1 MLNYEY
7 QTVPYKH
14 QEKTLARCAHRKE
27 FALFLEMG
35 LGKSKVLLD
44 NAAILYEAGKIN
56 ALLII
61 TPKGNLRNWDK
72 NEIPK
77 HLPDRIN
84 RKVVVWQPN
93 HTQKWKQAYGGLV
106 LEEHPERLEI
116 MTMNVEAFS
125 TEKGLKFARAFV
137 LGHETMIAVDESTLI
152 KNPKAKRTKNLLGLS
167 REASYK
173 RILTGFP
180 VTKTPLDLYAQCA
193 FLNPL
198 LLGFKSYYAFK
209 ARYAITKMRRMGH
222 NSFQEV
228 VGYHRM
234 DELQGMLKEF
244 SARYTK
250 DKCLDLPEK
259 VYMQRNVELSDEQ
272 KKAYE
277 QMRKEALMIIADE
290 VYTTQTVLT
299 QLMRLQQIVAGS
311 LRAPS
316 GEVQVLKNNRIGET
330 LNILEEIS
338 GKAVVFAVFQTDI
351 EQLTKKI
358 AEVYGDDS
366 VASYYGKTSQKDRET
381 ILDNFQDPDHPLRF
395 FVSNPHTGGRGLT
408 LTAASHMIFYSHS
421 YDLELRIQ
429 AEDRIHR
436 IGQDKSCTYID
447 LVCENTVDEKILA
460 SLKKKVDI
468 SNEVLGEVRQWF
480 GK

>member
-93 HTQKWKQAYGGLV
+93 HTKAWKQEYCSLV
-106 LEEHPERLEI
+106 LEEH
-116 MTMNVEAFS
+116 S
-125 TEKGLKFARAFV
+125 
-137 LGHETMIAVDESTLI
+137 D
-152 KNPKAKRTKNLLGLS
+152 RTKNLLALS
-167 REASYK
+167 RDAEYK

-180 VTKTPLDLYAQCA
+180 VTKTPLDLFAQCA

-209 ARYAITKMRRMGH
+209 ARFAITKMRRMGH

-228 VGYHRM
+228 VGYHRL

-244 SARYTK
+244 SARWTK

-259 VYMQRNVELSDEQ
+259 VYMQRSVELSDEQ
-272 KKAYE
+272 KRAYQ
-277 QMRKEALMIIADE
+277 QMKQEALMIIEDE

-311 LRAPS
+311 LRTPD
-316 GEVQVLKNNRIGET
+316 GELQVLPNNRIKET
-330 LNILEEIS
+330 LSVLDEVS
-338 GKAVVFAVFQTDI
+338 GKAIIFAVFQTDI

-358 AEVYGDDS
+358 AETFGDDS
-366 VASYYGKTSQKDRET
+366 VASYYGKTPQKDRES
-381 ILDNFQDPDHPLRF
+381 IIDRFQDEKDPLRF

-408 LTAASHMIFYSHS
+408 LTAASYMIFYSNS

-436 IGQDKSCTYID
+436 IGQEKSCTYVD
-447 LVCENTVDEKILA
+447 MVCENTVDEKILE
-460 SLKKKVDI
+460 SLKKKVSI
-468 SNEVLGEVRQWF
+468 SNEVLGEVKKWF
-480 GK
+480 QN

>member
-1 MLNYEY
+1 MKNYEY

-14 QEKTLARCAHRKE
+14 QEKTLARCAYRKE
-27 FALFLEMG
+27 FAFFLEMG

-44 NAAILYEAGKIN
+44 NAAVLFEAGKIN

-77 HLPDRIN
+77 HLPDRIDK
-84 RKVVVWQPN
+84 KVVVWQPN
-93 HTQKWKQAYGGLV
+93 HTKKWQQEYSELV
-106 LEEHPERLEI
+106 LEEHSDRLEI
-116 MTMNVEAFS
+116 LTMNVEAFS

-137 LGHETMIAVDESTLI
+137 LNHETMIAVDESTLI
-152 KNPKAKRTKNLLGLS
+152 KNPQAKRTKSLLGLS
-167 REASYK
+167 REAPYK

-209 ARYAITKMRRMGH
+209 ARYAITRMRRMGH

-244 SARYTK
+244 SARWTK

-259 VYMQRNVELSDEQ
+259 VYMQRSIELSDEQ
-272 KKAYE
+272 KKAYT
-277 QMRKEALMIIADE
+277 QMKKEALMVLADE

-311 LRAPS
+311 LRSPS

-330 LNILEEIS
+330 LNVLEEIS
-338 GKAVVFAVFQTDI
+338 GKAVIFAVFQTDI
-351 EQLTKKI
+351 EQLVRKI

-366 VASYYGKTSQKDRET
+366 VASYYGKTPQRDRED

-408 LTAASHMIFYSHS
+408 LTAASHMIFFSNS

-447 LVCENTVDEKILA
+447 LVCENTVDEKILEA
-460 SLKKKVDI
+460 LKKKISI
-468 SNEVLGEVRQWF
+468 SNEVLGEVKKWF
-480 GK
+480 K

>member
-77 HLPDRIN
+77 HLPERIN

-93 HTQKWKQAYGGLV
+93 HTKAWKQEYCSLV
-106 LEEHPERLEI
+106 LEEHSDRLEI
-116 MTMNVEAFS
+116 LTMNVEAFS
-125 TEKGLKFARAFV
+125 TDKGLKFARSFV
-137 LGHETMIAVDESTLI
+137 LGHDTMIAVDESTLI
-152 KNPKAKRTKNLLGLS
+152 KNPQAKRTKNLLALS
-167 REASYK
+167 RDAEYK

-180 VTKTPLDLYAQCA
+180 VTKTPLDLFAQCA

-209 ARYAITKMRRMGH
+209 ARFAITKMRRMGH

-228 VGYHRM
+228 VGYHRL

-244 SARYTK
+244 SARWTK

-259 VYMQRNVELSDEQ
+259 VYMQRSVELSDEQ
-272 KKAYE
+272 KRAYQ
-277 QMRKEALMIIADE
+277 QMKQEALMIIEDE

-311 LRAPS
+311 LRTPD
-316 GEVQVLKNNRIGET
+316 GELQLLPNNRIKET
-330 LNILEEIS
+330 LSVLDEVS
-338 GKAVVFAVFQTDI
+338 GKAIIFAVFQTDI

-358 AEVYGDDS
+358 AETFGDDS
-366 VASYYGKTSQKDRET
+366 VASYYGKTPQKDREN
-381 ILDNFQDPDHPLRF
+381 IIERFQDEKDPLRF

-408 LTAASHMIFYSHS
+408 LTAASYMIFYSNS

-436 IGQDKSCTYID
+436 IGQEKSCTYVD
-447 LVCENTVDEKILA
+447 MVCENTVDEKILE
-460 SLKKKVDI
+460 SLKKKVSI
-468 SNEVLGEVRQWF
+468 SNEVLGEVKKWF
-480 GK
+480 QN

>member
-1 MLNYEY
+1 MKNYEY

-14 QEKTLARCAHRKE
+14 QEKTLARCAYRKE
-27 FALFLEMG
+27 FAFFLEMG

-44 NAAILYEAGKIN
+44 NAALLFEADKIN

-77 HLPDRIN
+77 HLPDRIDK
-84 RKVVVWQPN
+84 KVVVWQPN
-93 HTQKWKQAYGGLV
+93 HTKKWQQEYSELV
-106 LEEHPERLEI
+106 LEEHSDRLEI
-116 MTMNVEAFS
+116 LTMNVEAFS

-137 LGHETMIAVDESTLI
+137 LNHETMIAVDESTLI
-152 KNPKAKRTKNLLGLS
+152 KNPQAKRTKSLLGLS
-167 REASYK
+167 REAPYK

-209 ARYAITKMRRMGH
+209 ARYAITRMRRMGH

-244 SARYTK
+244 SARWTK

-259 VYMQRNVELSDEQ
+259 VYMQRSIELSDEQ
-272 KKAYE
+272 KKAYT
-277 QMRKEALMIIADE
+277 QMKKEALMVLADE

-311 LRAPS
+311 LRSPS

-330 LNILEEIS
+330 LNVLEEIS
-338 GKAVVFAVFQTDI
+338 GKAVIFAVFQTDI
-351 EQLTKKI
+351 EQLVKKI

-366 VASYYGKTSQKDRET
+366 VASYYGKTPQRDRED

-408 LTAASHMIFYSHS
+408 LTAASHMIFFSNS

-447 LVCENTVDEKILA
+447 LVCENTVDEKILEA
-460 SLKKKVDI
+460 LKKKISI
-468 SNEVLGEVRQWF
+468 SNEVLGEVKKWF
-480 GK
+480 K

>member
-1 MLNYEY
+1 MKNYEY

-14 QEKTLARCAHRKE
+14 QEKTLARCAYRKE
-27 FALFLEMG
+27 FAFFLEMG

-44 NAAILYEAGKIN
+44 NAAVLFEAGKIN

-77 HLPDRIN
+77 HLPDRIDK
-84 RKVVVWQPN
+84 KVVVWQPN
-93 HTQKWKQAYGGLV
+93 HTKKWQQEYSELV
-106 LEEHPERLEI
+106 LEEHSDRLEI
-116 MTMNVEAFS
+116 LTMNVEAFS

-137 LGHETMIAVDESTLI
+137 LNHETMIAVDESTLI
-152 KNPKAKRTKNLLGLS
+152 KNPQAKRTKSLLGLS
-167 REASYK
+167 REAPYK

-209 ARYAITKMRRMGH
+209 ARYAITRMRRMGH

-244 SARYTK
+244 SARWTK

-259 VYMQRNVELSDEQ
+259 VYMQRSIELSDEQ
-272 KKAYE
+272 KKAYT
-277 QMRKEALMIIADE
+277 QMKKEALMVLSDE

-311 LRAPS
+311 LRSPS

-330 LNILEEIS
+330 LNVLEEIS
-338 GKAVVFAVFQTDI
+338 GKAVIFAVFQTDI
-351 EQLTKKI
+351 EQLVKKI

-366 VASYYGKTSQKDRET
+366 VASYYGKTPQRDRED

-408 LTAASHMIFYSHS
+408 LTAASHMIFFSNS

-447 LVCENTVDEKILA
+447 LVCENTVDEKILEA
-460 SLKKKVDI
+460 LKKKISI
-468 SNEVLGEVRQWF
+468 SNEVLGEVKKWF
-480 GK
+480 K

>member
-1 MLNYEY
+1 MKNYEY

-14 QEKTLARCAHRKE
+14 QEKTLARCAYRKE
-27 FALFLEMG
+27 FAFFLEMG

-44 NAAILYEAGKIN
+44 NAAVLFEAGKIN

-77 HLPDRIN
+77 HLPDRIDK
-84 RKVVVWQPN
+84 KVVVWQPN
-93 HTQKWKQAYGGLV
+93 HTKKWQQEYSELV
-106 LEEHPERLEI
+106 LEEHSDRLEI
-116 MTMNVEAFS
+116 LTMNVEAFS

-137 LGHETMIAVDESTLI
+137 LNHETMIAVDESTLI
-152 KNPKAKRTKNLLGLS
+152 KNPQAKRTKSLLGLS
-167 REASYK
+167 REAPYK

-209 ARYAITKMRRMGH
+209 ARYAITRMRRMGH

-244 SARYTK
+244 SARWTK

-259 VYMQRNVELSDEQ
+259 VYMQRSIELSDEQ
-272 KKAYE
+272 KKAYT
-277 QMRKEALMIIADE
+277 QMKKEALMVLADE

-311 LRAPS
+311 LRSPS

-330 LNILEEIS
+330 LNVLEEIS
-338 GKAVVFAVFQTDI
+338 GKAVIFAVFQTDI
-351 EQLTKKI
+351 EQLVKKI

-366 VASYYGKTSQKDRET
+366 VASYYGKTPQRDRED

-408 LTAASHMIFYSHS
+408 LTAASHMIFFSNS

-447 LVCENTVDEKILA
+447 LVCENTVDEKILEA
-460 SLKKKVDI
+460 LKKKISI
-468 SNEVLGEVRQWF
+468 SNEVLGEVKKWF
-480 GK
+480 K

>member
-1 MLNYEY
+1 MKNYEY

-14 QEKTLARCAHRKE
+14 QEKTLARCAYRKE
-27 FALFLEMG
+27 FAFFLEMG

-44 NAAILYEAGKIN
+44 NAAVLFEADKIN

-77 HLPDRIN
+77 HLPDRIDK
-84 RKVVVWQPN
+84 KVVVWQPN
-93 HTQKWKQAYGGLV
+93 HTKKWQQEYSELV
-106 LEEHPERLEI
+106 LEEHSDRLEI
-116 MTMNVEAFS
+116 LTMNVEAFS

-137 LGHETMIAVDESTLI
+137 LNHETMIAVDESTLI
-152 KNPKAKRTKNLLGLS
+152 KNPQAKRTKSLLGLS
-167 REASYK
+167 REAPYK

-209 ARYAITKMRRMGH
+209 ARYAITRMRRMGH

-244 SARYTK
+244 SARWTK

-259 VYMQRNVELSDEQ
+259 VYMQRSIELSDEQ
-272 KKAYE
+272 KKAYT
-277 QMRKEALMIIADE
+277 QMKKEALMVLADE

-311 LRAPS
+311 LRSPS

-330 LNILEEIS
+330 LNVLEEIS
-338 GKAVVFAVFQTDI
+338 GKAVIFAVFQTDI
-351 EQLTKKI
+351 EQLVKKI

-366 VASYYGKTSQKDRET
+366 VASYYGKTPQRDREN

-408 LTAASHMIFYSHS
+408 LTAASHMIFYSNS

-447 LVCENTVDEKILA
+447 LVCENTVDEKILEA
-460 SLKKKVDI
+460 LKKKISI
-468 SNEVLGEVRQWF
+468 SNEVLGEVKKWF
-480 GK
+480 K

>member
-1 MLNYEY
+1 MKNYEY

-14 QEKTLARCAHRKE
+14 QEKTLARCAYRKE

-44 NAAILYEAGKIN
+44 NAALLFEADKIN

-77 HLPDRIN
+77 HLPDRIDK
-84 RKVVVWQPN
+84 KVVVWQPN
-93 HTQKWKQAYGGLV
+93 HTKKWQQEYSELV
-106 LEEHPERLEI
+106 LEEHSDRLEI
-116 MTMNVEAFS
+116 LTMNVEAFS

-137 LGHETMIAVDESTLI
+137 LNHETMIAVDESTLI
-152 KNPKAKRTKNLLGLS
+152 KNPQAKRTKSLLGLS
-167 REASYK
+167 REAPYK

-209 ARYAITKMRRMGH
+209 ARYAITRMRRMGH

-244 SARYTK
+244 SARWTK

-259 VYMQRNVELSDEQ
+259 VYMQRSIELSDEQ
-272 KKAYE
+272 KKAYT
-277 QMRKEALMIIADE
+277 QMKKEALMVLADE

-311 LRAPS
+311 LRSPS

-330 LNILEEIS
+330 LNVLEEIS
-338 GKAVVFAVFQTDI
+338 GKAVIFAVFQTDI
-351 EQLTKKI
+351 EQLVKKI

-366 VASYYGKTSQKDRET
+366 AASYYGKTPQKDREN

-408 LTAASHMIFYSHS
+408 LTAASHMIFFSNS

-447 LVCENTVDEKILA
+447 LVCENTVDEKILEA
-460 SLKKKVDI
+460 LKKKISI
-468 SNEVLGEVRQWF
+468 SNEVLGEVKKWF
-480 GK
+480 K

>member
-1 MLNYEY
+1 MKNYEY

-14 QEKTLARCAHRKE
+14 QEKTLARCAYRKE

-44 NAAILYEAGKIN
+44 NAALLFEADKIN

-77 HLPDRIN
+77 HLPDRIDK
-84 RKVVVWQPN
+84 KVVVWQPN
-93 HTQKWKQAYGGLV
+93 HTKKWQQEYSELV
-106 LEEHPERLEI
+106 LEEHSDRLEI
-116 MTMNVEAFS
+116 LTMNVEAFS

-137 LGHETMIAVDESTLI
+137 LNHETMIAVDESTLI
-152 KNPKAKRTKNLLGLS
+152 KNPQAKRTKSLLGLS
-167 REASYK
+167 REAPYK

-209 ARYAITKMRRMGH
+209 ARYAITRMRRMGH

-244 SARYTK
+244 SARWTK

-259 VYMQRNVELSDEQ
+259 VYMQRSIELSDEQ
-272 KKAYE
+272 KKAYT
-277 QMRKEALMIIADE
+277 QMKKEALMVLADE

-311 LRAPS
+311 LRSPS

-330 LNILEEIS
+330 LNVLEEIS
-338 GKAVVFAVFQTDI
+338 GKAVIFAVFQTDI
-351 EQLTKKI
+351 EQLVKKI

-366 VASYYGKTSQKDRET
+366 VASYYGKTPQKDRET
-381 ILDNFQDPDHPLRF
+381 FLITFKIRTILC
-395 FVSNPHTGGRGLT
+395 VSLSP
-408 LTAASHMIFYSHS
+408 
-421 YDLELRIQ
+421 
-429 AEDRIHR
+429 IH
-436 IGQDKSCTYID
+436 IPGAGD
-447 LVCENTVDEKILA
+447 
-460 SLKKKVDI
+460 
-468 SNEVLGEVRQWF
+468 
-480 GK
+480 

>member
-93 HTQKWKQAYGGLV
+93 HTKAWKQEYCSLV
-106 LEEHPERLEI
+106 LEEHSDRLEI
-116 MTMNVEAFS
+116 LTMNVEAFS

-152 KNPKAKRTKNLLGLS
+152 KNPQAKRTRNLLSLS

-259 VYMQRNVELSDEQ
+259 VYMQRNVELSEEQ

-351 EQLTKKI
+351 EQLTRKI

-366 VASYYGKTSQKDRET
+366 VASYYGKTSQKDREA

-408 LTAASHMIFYSHS
+408 LTAASHMIFYSNS

>member
-1 MLNYEY
+1 MKNYEY

-14 QEKTLARCAHRKE
+14 QEKTLARCAYRKE
-27 FALFLEMG
+27 FAFFLEMG

-44 NAAILYEAGKIN
+44 NAAVLFEADKIN

-77 HLPDRIN
+77 HLPDRIDK
-84 RKVVVWQPN
+84 KVVVWQPN
-93 HTQKWKQAYGGLV
+93 HTKKWQQEYSELV
-106 LEEHPERLEI
+106 LEEHSDRLEI
-116 MTMNVEAFS
+116 LTMNVEAFS

-137 LGHETMIAVDESTLI
+137 LNHETMIAVDESTLI
-152 KNPKAKRTKNLLGLS
+152 KNPQAKRTKSLLGLS
-167 REASYK
+167 REAPYK

-209 ARYAITKMRRMGH
+209 ARYAITRMRRMGH

-244 SARYTK
+244 SARWTK

-259 VYMQRNVELSDEQ
+259 VYMQRSIELSDEQ
-272 KKAYE
+272 KKAYT
-277 QMRKEALMIIADE
+277 QMKKEALMVLADE

-311 LRAPS
+311 LRSPS

-330 LNILEEIS
+330 LNVLEEIS
-338 GKAVVFAVFQTDI
+338 GKAVIFAVFQTDI
-351 EQLTKKI
+351 EQLVKKI

-366 VASYYGKTSQKDRET
+366 VASYYGKTPQRDREN

-408 LTAASHMIFYSHS
+408 LTAASHMIFFSNS

-447 LVCENTVDEKILA
+447 LVCENTVDEKILEA
-460 SLKKKVDI
+460 LKKKISI
-468 SNEVLGEVRQWF
+468 SNEVLGEVKKWF
-480 GK
+480 K

>member
-1 MLNYEY
+1 MKNYEY

-14 QEKTLARCAHRKE
+14 QEKTLARCAYRKE

-44 NAAILYEAGKIN
+44 NAALLFEADKIN

-77 HLPDRIN
+77 HLPDRIDK
-84 RKVVVWQPN
+84 KVVVWQPN
-93 HTQKWKQAYGGLV
+93 HTKKWQQEYSELV
-106 LEEHPERLEI
+106 LEEHSDRLEI
-116 MTMNVEAFS
+116 LTMNVEAFS

-137 LGHETMIAVDESTLI
+137 LNHETMIAVDESTLI
-152 KNPKAKRTKNLLGLS
+152 KNPQAKRTKSLLGLS
-167 REASYK
+167 REAPYK

-209 ARYAITKMRRMGH
+209 ARYAITRMRRMGH

-244 SARYTK
+244 SARWTK

-259 VYMQRNVELSDEQ
+259 VYMQRSIELSDEQ
-272 KKAYE
+272 KKAYT
-277 QMRKEALMIIADE
+277 QMKKEALMVLADE

-311 LRAPS
+311 LRSPS

-330 LNILEEIS
+330 LNVLEEIS

-351 EQLTKKI
+351 EQLVKKI

-366 VASYYGKTSQKDRET
+366 VASYYGKTPQKDRET
-381 ILDNFQDPDHPLRF
+381 FLITFKIRTILC
-395 FVSNPHTGGRGLT
+395 VSLSP
-408 LTAASHMIFYSHS
+408 
-421 YDLELRIQ
+421 
-429 AEDRIHR
+429 IH
-436 IGQDKSCTYID
+436 IPGAGD
-447 LVCENTVDEKILA
+447 
-460 SLKKKVDI
+460 
-468 SNEVLGEVRQWF
+468 
-480 GK
+480 

>member
-7 QTVPYKH
+7 QTGPYKH

-77 HLPDRIN
+77 HLPERIN

-93 HTQKWKQAYGGLV
+93 HTKAWKQEYCSLV
-106 LEEHPERLEI
+106 LEEHSDRLEI
-116 MTMNVEAFS
+116 LTMNVEAFS
-125 TEKGLKFARAFV
+125 TDKGLKFARSFV
-137 LGHETMIAVDESTLI
+137 LGHDTMIAVDESTLI
-152 KNPKAKRTKNLLGLS
+152 KNPQAKRTNNLLALS
-167 REASYK
+167 RDAEYK

-180 VTKTPLDLYAQCA
+180 VTKTPLDLFAQCA

-209 ARYAITKMRRMGH
+209 ARFAITKMRRMGH

-228 VGYHRM
+228 VGYHRL

-244 SARYTK
+244 SARWTK

-259 VYMQRNVELSDEQ
+259 VYMQRSVELSDEQ
-272 KKAYE
+272 KRAYQ
-277 QMRKEALMIIADE
+277 QMKQEALMIIEDE

-311 LRAPS
+311 LRTPD
-316 GEVQVLKNNRIGET
+316 GELQVLPNNRIKET
-330 LNILEEIS
+330 LSVLDEVS
-338 GKAVVFAVFQTDI
+338 GKAIIFAVFQTDI

-358 AEVYGDDS
+358 AETFGDDS
-366 VASYYGKTSQKDRET
+366 VASYYGKTPQKDREN
-381 ILDNFQDPDHPLRF
+381 IIERFQDEKDPLRF

-408 LTAASHMIFYSHS
+408 LTAASYMIFYSNS

-436 IGQDKSCTYID
+436 IGQEKSCTYVD
-447 LVCENTVDEKILA
+447 MVCENTVDEKILE
-460 SLKKKVDI
+460 SLKKKVSI
-468 SNEVLGEVRQWF
+468 SNEVLGEVKKWF
-480 GK
+480 QN

>member
-1 MLNYEY
+1 MKNYEY

-14 QEKTLARCAHRKE
+14 QEKTLARCAYRKE
-27 FALFLEMG
+27 FAFFLEMG

-44 NAAILYEAGKIN
+44 NAAVLFEADKIN

-77 HLPDRIN
+77 HLPDRIDK
-84 RKVVVWQPN
+84 KVVVWQPN
-93 HTQKWKQAYGGLV
+93 HTKKWQQEYSELV
-106 LEEHPERLEI
+106 LEEHSDRLEI
-116 MTMNVEAFS
+116 LTMNVEAFS

-137 LGHETMIAVDESTLI
+137 LNHETMIAVDESTLI
-152 KNPKAKRTKNLLGLS
+152 KNPQAKRTKSLLGLS
-167 REASYK
+167 REAPYK

-209 ARYAITKMRRMGH
+209 ARYAITRMRRMGH

-244 SARYTK
+244 SARWTK

-259 VYMQRNVELSDEQ
+259 VYMQRSIELSDEQ
-272 KKAYE
+272 KKAYT
-277 QMRKEALMIIADE
+277 QMKKEALMVLADE

-311 LRAPS
+311 LRSPS

-330 LNILEEIS
+330 LNVLEEIS
-338 GKAVVFAVFQTDI
+338 GKAVIFAVFQTDI
-351 EQLTKKI
+351 EQLVKKI

-366 VASYYGKTSQKDRET
+366 VASYYGKTPQRDRED

-408 LTAASHMIFYSHS
+408 LTAASHMIFFSNS

-447 LVCENTVDEKILA
+447 LVCENTVDEKILEA
-460 SLKKKVDI
+460 LKKKISI
-468 SNEVLGEVRQWF
+468 SNEVLGEVKKWF
-480 GK
+480 T